1 VKVLL
6 FHEEEEE
13 EVVVV
18 VVAIG
23 YLVSLVDIRM
33 QGFSVFQD

>member
-1 VKVLL
+1 L

-13 EVVVV
+13 EEVV